1 VSRSP
6 SHHGRQTVGSD
17 KSSKTVNPPVSKI
30 RILAADDHPILRQ
43 GLAALLSNEL
53 DMQLVAEASNGRE
66 ALEQF
71 RLMRPDVTLL
81 DVQMPEMSGIEAITA
96 IRAEFPS
103 ARIIILT
110 TYAGDV
116 LAQRALK
123 AGAQGYVLKGLLR
136 KELLDTIRMVH
147 SGLKRVNPEVATQMA
162 HHTAADGLSDR
173 EIEVLKLVAV
183 GNSNKRIGGL
193 LFITEETVK
202 GHVKSILSKLGA
214 NDRTHAVTL
223 GLNRG
228 IIEL

>member
-1 VSRSP
+1 
-6 SHHGRQTVGSD
+6 
-17 KSSKTVNPPVSKI
+17 VSKI

-71 RLMRPDVTLL
+71 RLTRPDVTLL

-147 SGLKRVNPEVATQMA
+147 SGLKRVNSEVATQMA

-202 GHVKSILSKLGA
+202 GHVKTILSKLGA